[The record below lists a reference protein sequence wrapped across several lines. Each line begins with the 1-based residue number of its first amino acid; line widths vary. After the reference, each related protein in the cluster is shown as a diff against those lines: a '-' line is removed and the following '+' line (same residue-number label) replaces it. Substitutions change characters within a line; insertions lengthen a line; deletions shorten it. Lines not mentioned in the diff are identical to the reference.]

1 MSQPDA
7 GTEQWKGLYRAAAIS
22 IIMAGILV
30 LITLPLIPMLVPSL
44 APTNVAAGLSS
55 IQSQSLLY
63 GTTWGVYLVSDILF
77 LIPYPALYL
86 ALRKLNRT
94 ATLIA
99 LIFNTLF
106 VAIDVGI
113 DIPLR
118 LALIGISNLYASA
131 STASQQAY
139 LATGALT
146 MDLANYTALTATFLQ
161 FSAVL
166 LVSYTMLKSD
176 VFKKG
181 AGYIGIICGVL
192 ALLFIP
198 AFSLGSMMLSGL
210 FNILGFVFLVI
221 WSLFVGYKLWKLKQ

>member
-1 MSQPDA
+1 M
-7 GTEQWKGLYRAAAIS
+7 
-22 IIMAGILV
+22 
-30 LITLPLIPMLVPSL
+30 
-44 APTNVAAGLSS
+44 
-55 IQSQSLLY
+55 
-63 GTTWGVYLVSDILF
+63 TWGLYLVSDLLF
-77 LIPYPALYL
+77 LIPYPAFYF

-99 LIFNTLF
+99 LVFNTLF
-106 VAIDVGI
+106 VAIDVGM

-118 LALIGISNLYASA
+118 FSLIGISNLYTSA

-139 LATGALT
+139 LATGALA

-176 VFKKG
+176 IFKKS
-181 AGYIGIICGVL
+181 AGYIGIVGGVL

-198 AFSLGSMMLSGL
+198 AFSLGTMMLSGL
-210 FNILGFVFLVI
+210 LNILGFVFLVI
-221 WSLFVGYKLWKLKQ
+221 WSIVVGYRFYRLKA